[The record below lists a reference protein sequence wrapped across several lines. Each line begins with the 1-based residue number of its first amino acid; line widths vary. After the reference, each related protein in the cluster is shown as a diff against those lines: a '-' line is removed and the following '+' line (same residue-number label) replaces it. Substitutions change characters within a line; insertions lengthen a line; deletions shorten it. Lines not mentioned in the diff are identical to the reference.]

1 MCQKVKQLISIS
13 PEFKKKLNLF
23 QQKNITSQF
32 RLKIKTKNSFK

>member
-23 QQKNITSQF
+23 QQKNIF
-32 RLKIKTKNSFK
+32 LNLD